1 VVNLKLSVLLQD
13 TENLCNDILQILD
26 NIPFEVLSNVKDLK
40 EKIDGV
46 RKSVSISMKKF
57 MVRTD
62 KGKELSNHAKTTAME
77 IKESLDELQKNTGS
91 ELSKNLVEFIITNV
105 NKLEKDAQK
114 VEMYWRSY
122 EAAIT

>member
-1 VVNLKLSVLLQD
+1 VTLKLSVLLQD

-26 NIPFEVLSNVKDLK
+26 NFSYEVLSNVNDVKDR
-40 EKIDGV
+40 IDGV
-46 RKSVSISMKKF
+46 RKSVSISMNKF

-62 KGKELSNHAKTTAME
+62 KGKELSNHAKKTAME
-77 IKESLDELQKNTGS
+77 IKESLDELQKNTSS
-91 ELSKNLVEFIITNV
+91 ELSKNLEESIIAKV

>member
-1 VVNLKLSVLLQD
+1 MNLKLSVLLQD

>member
-1 VVNLKLSVLLQD
+1 MTLKLSVLLQD
-13 TENLCNDILQILD
+13 TENLCSDILQMLD
-26 NIPFEVLSNVKDLK
+26 NVPFEVLSNVNELRDR
-40 EKIDGV
+40 IDGV

-91 ELSKNLVEFIITNV
+91 DLSRNLVESIIANV
-105 NKLEKDAQK
+105 HKLEKDAQK

>member
-1 VVNLKLSVLLQD
+1 VNLKLSVLLQD

>member
-1 VVNLKLSVLLQD
+1 MVNLKLSVLLQD

>member
-1 VVNLKLSVLLQD
+1 MTFKLSVLLQD
-13 TENLCNDILQILD
+13 TENLCNDILQMLD
-26 NIPFEVLSNVKDLK
+26 NVPLEVLSDVNDLK
-40 EKIDGV
+40 GRIDGV

-62 KGKELSNHAKTTAME
+62 KGKELSNHAKTTAIE
-77 IKESLDELQKNTGS
+77 IKESLDELRKNTGS
-91 ELSKNLVEFIITNV
+91 DLSKNMVESVIANV

>member
-1 VVNLKLSVLLQD
+1 MTLKLSLLLQD
-13 TENLCNDILQILD
+13 TGNLCSDILQMLD
-26 NIPFEVLSNVKDLK
+26 NVPFEVLSNVNDLK
-40 EKIDGV
+40 DRIDGV

-77 IKESLDELQKNTGS
+77 IKESLDKLQKNTGS
-91 ELSKNLVEFIITNV
+91 DLSRNLVESIVANV
-105 NKLEKDAQK
+105 HKLEKDAQK

>member
-1 VVNLKLSVLLQD
+1 VVTLKLSVLLQD

-26 NIPFEVLSNVKDLK
+26 NFSYEVLSNVNDVKDR
-40 EKIDGV
+40 IDGV
-46 RKSVSISMKKF
+46 RKSVSISMNKF

-62 KGKELSNHAKTTAME
+62 KGKELSNHAKKTAME
-77 IKESLDELQKNTGS
+77 IKESLDELQKNTSS
-91 ELSKNLVEFIITNV
+91 ELSKNLEESIIAKV

>member
-1 VVNLKLSVLLQD
+1 MTLKLSVLLQD

-26 NIPFEVLSNVKDLK
+26 NFSYEVLSNVNDVKDR
-40 EKIDGV
+40 IDGV
-46 RKSVSISMKKF
+46 RKSVSISMNKF

-62 KGKELSNHAKTTAME
+62 KGKELSNHAKKTAME
-77 IKESLDELQKNTGS
+77 IKESLDELQKNTSS
-91 ELSKNLVEFIITNV
+91 ELSKNLEESIIAKV

>member
-1 VVNLKLSVLLQD
+1 M
-13 TENLCNDILQILD
+13 LD
-26 NIPFEVLSNVKDLK
+26 NVPFEVLNNVNELKDR
-40 EKIDGV
+40 IDSV

-62 KGKELSNHAKTTAME
+62 KGKELSNHAKTTAIE
-77 IKESLDELQKNTGS
+77 IKESLDELEKNSDS
-91 ELSKNLVEFIITNV
+91 ELSKNLVESIITNV

>member
-1 VVNLKLSVLLQD
+1 M
-13 TENLCNDILQILD
+13 LD
-26 NIPFEVLSNVKDLK
+26 NVPFEVLNNVNDLK
-40 EKIDGV
+40 DRIDSV

-62 KGKELSNHAKTTAME
+62 KGKELSNYAKTTAIE
-77 IKESLDELQKNTGS
+77 IKESLDELQKNSDS
-91 ELSKNLVEFIITNV
+91 EVFEKLIESIISNV